1 MHVYVFQVL
10 SKSVSNALAYY
21 NNPDTEETQRF
32 VSMID
37 KFFDC
42 LNVRN
47 RSEWAL
53 KRKSDLKPYTSP
65 DDYRLKFLYGA
76 AQVLPVSVNYSG

>member
-1 MHVYVFQVL
+1 MHWHIM
-10 SKSVSNALAYY
+10 Y

-37 KFFDC
+37 LFFFYC

-47 RSEWAL
+47 MSEWAL

-65 DDYRLKFLYGA
+65 ILLSESFLHLVM
-76 AQVLPVSVNYSG
+76 QVLRT

>member
-1 MHVYVFQVL
+1 M
-10 SKSVSNALAYY
+10 SNALAYY

-53 KRKSDLKPYTSP
+53 KRKSDLNPTQAP
-65 DDYRLKFLYGA
+65 MITDL
-76 AQVLPVSVNYSG
+76 